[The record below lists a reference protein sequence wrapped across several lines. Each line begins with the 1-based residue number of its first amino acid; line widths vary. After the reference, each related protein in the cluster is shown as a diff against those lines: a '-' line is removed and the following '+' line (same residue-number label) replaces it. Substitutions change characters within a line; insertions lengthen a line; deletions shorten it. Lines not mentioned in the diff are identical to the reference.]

1 MKLSIVVIGD
11 ELLIGQVTDT
21 NSGEIARA
29 MGPDG
34 WETVSVRVIGDN
46 AAQIKEAINN
56 ALSEADLV
64 ITTGGLGPTKDDI
77 TKAVMLEIFG
87 GKLIHNPDVAEN
99 IREVFNRRGLTL
111 NPLTLGQAMV
121 PDSCRVIQNRFGTA
135 PVMWFEKDSKVLV
148 AMPGVP
154 FETVGTLPEV
164 RRLVNE
170 YFSPGDV
177 FIHRT
182 FMVAGITESDLA
194 SHLDEFESALPS
206 GIHLAYL
213 PQPGLIRLRLDGV
226 NVDRNTFENFDF
238 RLKKE
243 LGDLLIFYGDATP
256 AEILLIAA
264 RSCNLKIAAAESC
277 TGGNIAHLI
286 TSVPGS
292 SDTFLGGIVSYANE
306 VKQNLLGVKPE
317 DLETHGAVSREVV
330 EQMAIGVCRA
340 TGADCSVATSGIAG
354 PGGGS
359 PDKPVGTV
367 WMAWCVNGKVIS
379 KKFRFPG
386 DRLRVINRA
395 STEGILGLHRLLC
408 SF

>member
-135 PVMWFEKDSKVLV
+135 PVMWFEQDGKVLV

-306 VKQNLLGVKPE
+306 VKQNLLGIKPE